1 MNTEL
6 QQGIAAVK
14 AGNKQLALDMLMRA
28 TQVPEAAEMAWLWMS
43 SVVNDDAERLYC
55 IERVLRINPQ
65 NANAQKGSA
74 VLRQKGIQPAMPD
87 FQIIEPRTTSQP
99 QTPAWNTSPSQNRS
113 SNESFSSLAYSQQPA
128 ADPYSKQAYPE
139 VHTPQN
145 PRPENRISQQDYSSF
160 FEFAVIELA
169 NGKPQR
175 DVEKLLVQRGVP
187 ANDAKKLAAE
197 GKTIVKKSR
206 RQKHQK
212 RMSTGCIMAVV
223 GIAITAVTY
232 MFADDLGGKFV
243 IFYGLVAYG
252 GFNLLIGL
260 IGWIANL

>member
-14 AGNKQLALDMLMRA
+14 AGNQQLALDMLMRA

-74 VLRQKGIQPAMPD
+74 LLRQKGIQPAMPD
-87 FQIIEPRTTSQP
+87 FQVAGPRPSNQP
-99 QTPAWNTSPSQNRS
+99 QQPAWNTSSSQNQS
-113 SNESFSSLAYSQQPA
+113 SNDSVSSLAYSQQPA
-128 ADPYSKQAYPE
+128 ADPYNKLAYSEVARPKNPE
-139 VHTPQN
+139 
-145 PRPENRISQQDYSSF
+145 PENRRSQQDYSSF
-160 FEFAVIELA
+160 FEFAVVELA

-175 DVEKLLVQRGVP
+175 DVERLLVQRGVP

-197 GKTIVKKSR
+197 GKTIVKKGR

-223 GIAITAVTY
+223 GIAITLVTY
-232 MFADDLGGKFV
+232 MFADELGGKFV
-243 IFYGLVAYG
+243 LFYGLVAYG
-252 GFNLLIGL
+252 GFNLIVGL

>member
-28 TQVPEAAEMAWLWMS
+28 TQSPDAAEMAWLWMS

-55 IERVLRINPQ
+55 IERVLRLNPQ

-74 VLRQKGIQPAMPD
+74 VLRQKGIQPAMPA
-87 FQIIEPRTTSQP
+87 FQIVEPGTARQP
-99 QTPAWNTSPSQNRS
+99 QKSAWNNPSSPNPS
-113 SNESFSSLAYSQQPA
+113 SNESYSSLIYNQQPT
-128 ADPYSKQAYPE
+128 ADPYNKQAYPE
-139 VHTPQN
+139 VDRQRN
-145 PRPENRISQQDYSSF
+145 PEPDNRRSQQDYSSF
-160 FEFAVIELA
+160 FEFAVVEIA

-175 DVEKLLVQRGVP
+175 DVEKLLIQRGVP

-212 RMSTGCIMAVV
+212 RISTGCIMVVV
-223 GIAITAVTY
+223 GIAITALTY
-232 MFADDLGGKFV
+232 IFADELGGKFV
-243 IFYGLVAYG
+243 LFYGLVAYG
-252 GFNLLIGL
+252 GFNLIIGM
-260 IGWIANL
+260 IGWVANL